1 MEFYMGVKAEFQ
13 KNTQKLLTA
22 ISTLEDCSGYSPWSR
37 GEAKILYFRIL
48 GHISFCFWIGLSE
61 YFWNLD
67 FLYAWVEVKEVFKQ
81 GERQEICNQDSL
93 QMRMQ

>member
-1 MEFYMGVKAEFQ
+1 MGVKAEFQ

-48 GHISFCFWIGLSE
+48 GHISFCF
-61 YFWNLD
+61 
-67 FLYAWVEVKEVFKQ
+67 
-81 GERQEICNQDSL
+81 
-93 QMRMQ
+93 